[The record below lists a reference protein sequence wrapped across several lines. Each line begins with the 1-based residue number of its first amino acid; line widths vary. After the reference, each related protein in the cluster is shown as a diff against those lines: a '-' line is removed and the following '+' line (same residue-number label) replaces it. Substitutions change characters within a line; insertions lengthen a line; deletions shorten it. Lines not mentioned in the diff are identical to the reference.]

1 MFSRL
6 KQKLKEESLN
16 ILNDQP
22 SKLQNQPDVLK
33 EQLIAEEKLC
43 EINNTREDTIKYQ
56 TSSSDETNT
65 SESIKSSDSTPL
77 SDLKTNDLLTN
88 YDIITKQQQNEPENI
103 EEYHQINSNLRTQI
117 DFLNVK
123 SFKIKILYKQILN
136 SFFDL
141 FGLIAHSHLFSL
153 KTENFCPLVA

>member
-141 FGLIAHSHLFSL
+141 EKFR
-153 KTENFCPLVA
+153 